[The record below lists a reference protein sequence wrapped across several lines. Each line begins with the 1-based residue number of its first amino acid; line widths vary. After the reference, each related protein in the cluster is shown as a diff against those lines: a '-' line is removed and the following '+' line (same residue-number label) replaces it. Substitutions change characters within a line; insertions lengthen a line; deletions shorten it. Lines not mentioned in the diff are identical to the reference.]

1 MILGELNNNLK
12 TIIMIKKT
20 RKYLSIVIS
29 ILLVILISLTI
40 KIFIFEIYDIKSSSM
55 EYTLLEGDKI
65 LVNKLVYGPKVP
77 SSIEEIPWLNLFCPQ
92 HAKHKQNLYRRI
104 NGLSKV
110 QNGDIVVFLHPYNN
124 AKGILIKRC
133 IGLPGDT
140 IEVRNGKIFINNY
153 IFNDSKYINP
163 LPAVDSNL
171 INIHIPD
178 KHTFLNEVNQS
189 WTNDNFGPIII
200 PFEGMSINFTLE
212 NIRMYKKAIGFSEN
226 NIIKEHNGK
235 IYLEG
240 IETTKYTFL
249 KNFYFMIGDN
259 RNISIDSR
267 DWGFVPEENLIG
279 KASIILFSN
288 NKDGV
293 NIGRFFKFIN

>member
-1 MILGELNNNLK
+1 
-12 TIIMIKKT
+12 
-20 RKYLSIVIS
+20 
-29 ILLVILISLTI
+29 
-40 KIFIFEIYDIKSSSM
+40 
-55 EYTLLEGDKI
+55 
-65 LVNKLVYGPKVP
+65 
-77 SSIEEIPWLNLFCPQ
+77 
-92 HAKHKQNLYRRI
+92 
-104 NGLSKV
+104 
-110 QNGDIVVFLHPYNN
+110 
-124 AKGILIKRC
+124 
-133 IGLPGDT
+133 
-140 IEVRNGKIFINNY
+140 
-153 IFNDSKYINP
+153 
-163 LPAVDSNL
+163 
-171 INIHIPD
+171 
-178 KHTFLNEVNQS
+178 
-189 WTNDNFGPIII
+189 
-200 PFEGMSINFTLE
+200 MSINFTLE